1 MLDLNKTITIM
12 KASKL
17 DTKQFE
23 DQQATITTAI
33 ENNNQQIQPVEP
45 KRLTI
50 QTQAIHYLSKTR
62 IPIL

>member
-33 ENNNQQIQPVEP
+33 ENNNQQIQ
-45 KRLTI
+45 
-50 QTQAIHYLSKTR
+50 
-62 IPIL
+62 